1 MPGETEYAT
10 VNTLFGEGMAHSTIA
25 GPWLIPTVRE
35 LGMDVGVESM
45 PVIDQSGSPIAPYM
59 GVQGIQVLKFAAE
72 QKTESVEKV
81 LRLFMEP
88 DVQVELAAAS
98 GCAPANE
105 KCYEMDEILSD
116 EIVMAMKETAEN
128 AVPMPN
134 IPEMDVM
141 WTVTGNLLTDVN
153 MSGEDIT
160 ESAEKA
166 QKEAE
171 NLIESMK

>member
-1 MPGETEYAT
+1 
-10 VNTLFGEGMAHSTIA
+10 
-25 GPWLIPTVRE
+25 
-35 LGMDVGVESM
+35 
-45 PVIDQSGSPIAPYM
+45 
-59 GVQGIQVLKFAAE
+59 
-72 QKTESVEKV
+72 
-81 LRLFMEP
+81 ME
-88 DVQVELAAAS
+88 
-98 GCAPANE
+98 
-105 KCYEMDEILSD
+105 EILSD